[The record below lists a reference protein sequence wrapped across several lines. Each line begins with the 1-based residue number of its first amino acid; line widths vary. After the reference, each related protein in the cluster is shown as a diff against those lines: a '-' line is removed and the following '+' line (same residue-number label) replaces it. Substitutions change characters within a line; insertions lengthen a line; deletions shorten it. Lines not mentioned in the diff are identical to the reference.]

1 VLGSGYVLGVGSI
14 EGLQHLNAKACIAR
28 EEDSELENQLPLCCF
43 LKSQG
48 LTSFPHRQTPCR

>member
-28 EEDSELENQLPLCCF
+28 EEHRELGHQQVSGSLSGSRVAGSPAAA
-43 LKSQG
+43 
-48 LTSFPHRQTPCR
+48 